1 MGAPQPWPNGS
12 VKNHRELS
20 HRRTK
25 SEGTLFLEIHPG
37 HRHLFQ
43 ALPLEKRKL
52 LGKLNLDDTQGL
64 PTKKRK
70 IIRGLN
76 GITQSPSSIGETNDL
91 KPRWTVFRLLIPTM
105 DDEANHYNRYLKP
118 NFDRKDVEVDFHSAA
133 GVGVVMVSAK
143 RDSILCRRSINHAV
157 NVFKE
162 VHRCFLRTIP
172 LECLT
177 RLLVPAAHA
186 KSLIILN
193 TIKSCPW
200 RLTIYLTDNMPV
212 FFPGDVIVDVEV
224 NFPLPGDVLN
234 HMESVVSDLGEL
246 AIDDCMKSKFKSGKN
261 IRPSYREISAPGKSS
276 SKVKPRR
283 EYAIWQFRRIPLSY
297 IDHIIGEDGANLEK
311 IWKSS
316 PASVYLETATAKEV
330 VISILGESY
339 KEIKAAKEVMEELI
353 PDDKKIDEEGGRVF
367 EGMFEVEGGCTS
379 YGDAESPTI

>member
-1 MGAPQPWPNGS
+1 M
-12 VKNHRELS
+12 
-20 HRRTK
+20 
-25 SEGTLFLEIHPG
+25 
-37 HRHLFQ
+37 
-43 ALPLEKRKL
+43 
-52 LGKLNLDDTQGL
+52 
-64 PTKKRK
+64 
-70 IIRGLN
+70 
-76 GITQSPSSIGETNDL
+76 
-91 KPRWTVFRLLIPTM
+91 LIPTV
-105 DDEANHYNRYLKP
+105 DGDAIDQYNHYLKP
-118 NFDRKDVEVDFHSAA
+118 HFDRKDVEVDFYFKY
-133 GVGVVMVSAK
+133 GVGIVMVSAK
-143 RDSILCRRSINHAV
+143 WDSKRSIDDAV
-157 NVFKE
+157 NVFE
-162 VHRCFLRTIP
+162 EIHRFFLQTIP
-172 LECLT
+172 SMVYLT

-186 KSLIILN
+186 KKLIILHS
-193 TIKSCPW
+193 IKSCPW
-200 RLTIYLTDNMPV
+200 TLTIYLIYSLSV
-212 FFPGDVIVDVEV
+212 LFPGDVIVDVEV